1 LIAAGVTAVALGAA
15 AVGAVALVVRQGGGG
30 RAGDFVGASGGY
42 LTIELDGDMPE
53 GPPPVVSFFETRP
66 PSVRALVEAVDRA
79 AEDRRVKGLMLR
91 IGSVGTGW
99 ARAQELREA
108 LVRFQRSGK
117 PSWAH
122 LEGGGNLE
130 YFLATGCAKIAASP
144 TAMLDVTGLAA
155 EVSFY
160 RGTLDKLGIQAQFE
174 GVGKYK
180 NAPNQVTERGF
191 TEPHREQMEALV
203 GALYE
208 EYETA
213 IAKSRRLEIETVRGL
228 VDRGPFLAVEAK
240 QVGLVDELL
249 YEDEVERR
257 VPGSSRIQPA
267 PYVRAARGGAFDR
280 RPKLALVYAVGD
292 LMPGE
297 SEQGPFGSVA
307 GSETIIQGLRAAR
320 EDHSVRAIILRVDS
334 PGGSG
339 TASDA
344 IWREVQ
350 LARRVKPVVASMG
363 DYAAS
368 GGFYVAMGADEIVA
382 QPTTITGSIGVFSGK
397 LAMVGLYEKL
407 GISQETVARGR
418 NATIFSSYEPWTDE
432 QRAKIRALNQAFYDT
447 FVSKAAEG
455 RKKTEAEIEKLAQ
468 GRVWT
473 GVEAAEG
480 GLVDRLGGL
489 DAAIALARSRA
500 RIPADQD
507 VQLVVLPASKGLWET
522 LLEHQDDEVSVRFLG
537 LRGSSL
543 LRLARAISHGGPLA
557 RLPFDLAVR

>member
-1 LIAAGVTAVALGAA
+1 LIAAGITAVALGAA

>member
-1 LIAAGVTAVALGAA
+1 
-15 AVGAVALVVRQGGGG
+15 
-30 RAGDFVGASGGY
+30 
-42 LTIELDGDMPE
+42 
-53 GPPPVVSFFETRP
+53 
-66 PSVRALVEAVDRA
+66 
-79 AEDRRVKGLMLR
+79 
-91 IGSVGTGW
+91 
-99 ARAQELREA
+99 
-108 LVRFQRSGK
+108 
-117 PSWAH
+117 
-122 LEGGGNLE
+122 
-130 YFLATGCAKIAASP
+130 
-144 TAMLDVTGLAA
+144 
-155 EVSFY
+155 
-160 RGTLDKLGIQAQFE
+160 
-174 GVGKYK
+174 
-180 NAPNQVTERGF
+180 
-191 TEPHREQMEALV
+191 
-203 GALYE
+203 
-208 EYETA
+208 
-213 IAKSRRLEIETVRGL
+213 
-228 VDRGPFLAVEAK
+228 
-240 QVGLVDELL
+240 
-249 YEDEVERR
+249 
-257 VPGSSRIQPA
+257 
-267 PYVRAARGGAFDR
+267 
-280 RPKLALVYAVGD
+280 
-292 LMPGE
+292 
-297 SEQGPFGSVA
+297 
-307 GSETIIQGLRAAR
+307 
-320 EDHSVRAIILRVDS
+320 VRAIILRIDS

-489 DAAIALARSRA
+489 DAAIAMARSRA